1 MSYKLRVL
9 MKNALKS
16 MTGFGRGEIATPL
29 GRLVLEVSSINR
41 KYLEM
46 SIQLPKELFSF
57 EPEIRGWIS
66 KSIHR
71 GQLSLRYT
79 LYAELKGRDILPDR
93 SFMKQLK
100 TGWEKIAHELGFPK
114 EEVNLLFLSQQMQ
127 KLSLPVELEDLP
139 KYQKL
144 LAACTEKALGS
155 LVKMKAQ
162 EGAALGKDIQM
173 RLKGIEK
180 ELSSIQKKAPE
191 ALVRMKAKMQEK
203 IGELFAKEP
212 DNQDRILREVMIY
225 SEKTDVTEEIVRL
238 KSHLKQFFS
247 LLTSPEEAAGRKM
260 DFLIQEMMREINTIG
275 SKCSDAG
282 VALHVVESKAA
293 LEKIREQVQNIE

>member
-1 MSYKLRVL
+1 

-16 MTGFGRGEIATPL
+16 MTGFGRGEALTPL
-29 GRLVLEVSSINR
+29 GKLVLEVSSINR

-46 SIQLPKELFSF
+46 SIQLPKEFFSF
-57 EPEIRGWIS
+57 EPEIRAWVS
-66 KSIHR
+66 KGIHR

-79 LYAELKGRDILPDR
+79 LYTDPKGKDILPDR

-100 TGWEKIAHELGFPK
+100 AGWEKIARELDFPK
-114 EEVNLLFLSQQMQ
+114 EQVNLLFLSQQMQ
-127 KLSLPVELEDLP
+127 KFSLPVELKDLP

-144 LAACTEKALGS
+144 LASCTEKALS
-155 LVKMKAQ
+155 ALLKMKTE

-180 ELSSIQKKAPE
+180 ELSSIEKKAPE
-191 ALVRMKAKMQEK
+191 ALLKMKTKMQEK
-203 IGELFAKEP
+203 IGELFAKES
-212 DNQDRILREVMIY
+212 DNQDRILREIMIY
-225 SEKTDVTEEIVRL
+225 SEKTDITEEIVRL

-247 LLTSPEEAAGRKM
+247 LLKDPEEAAGRKI
-260 DFLIQEMMREINTIG
+260 DFLIQEMMREINTMG
-275 SKCSDAG
+275 SKCSDAA
-282 VALHVVESKAA
+282 VTLHVVESKAA